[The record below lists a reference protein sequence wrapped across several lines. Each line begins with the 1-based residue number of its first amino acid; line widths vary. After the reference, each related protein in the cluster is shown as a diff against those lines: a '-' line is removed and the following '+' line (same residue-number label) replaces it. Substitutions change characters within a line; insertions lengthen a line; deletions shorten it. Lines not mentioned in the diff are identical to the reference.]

1 MRSKESI
8 MKVRLIKALL
18 KTDLRKLARDPVLL
32 VSALLPAVLA
42 VVLRLGVPVLEQVL
56 AEMAFDLAP
65 HHAAIVAGMLV
76 VSVMMAGWI
85 VGFLLLEDRAQQ
97 MLPALGVTPLTR
109 RGFLLWRLTLPIV
122 IALLGG
128 FLLVGLGGPSVPDLG
143 RALAAVVL
151 LAAWAPGF
159 ALMLAAYADNEV
171 VGLALA
177 KFGGLVSMLPIV
189 TLYIEGPWMWVAG
202 VLPPF
207 WAIQLLG
214 GGSWWLLGGGFG
226 VSGVWLWW
234 MFRRFAA
241 RAD

>member
-1 MRSKESI
+1 
-8 MKVRLIKALL
+8 MKARLIKALL
-18 KTDLRKLARDPVLL
+18 QTDLRKLARDPVLL
-32 VSALLPAVLA
+32 VSALLPVVLA
-42 VVLRLGVPVLEQVL
+42 VVLRFGVPVLEQVL
-56 AEMAFDLAP
+56 AEMAFDLGP
-65 HHAAIVAGMLV
+65 HRVTIVAGMLV

-122 IALLGG
+122 IALAGG
-128 FLLVGLGGPSVPDLG
+128 FLLVGLGGASVPDLG
-143 RALAAVVL
+143 RSLAAVVM

-177 KFGGLVSMLPIV
+177 KFGALVSMLPLV
-189 TLYIEGPWMWVAG
+189 TLYLDGPWLWIAG

-207 WAIQLLG
+207 WAVALMG
-214 GGSWWLLGGGFG
+214 GGSWWLLGPGLA
-226 VSGVWLWW
+226 VSGLWLWW
-234 MFRRFAA
+234 MFRRFVA
-241 RAD
+241 RVD